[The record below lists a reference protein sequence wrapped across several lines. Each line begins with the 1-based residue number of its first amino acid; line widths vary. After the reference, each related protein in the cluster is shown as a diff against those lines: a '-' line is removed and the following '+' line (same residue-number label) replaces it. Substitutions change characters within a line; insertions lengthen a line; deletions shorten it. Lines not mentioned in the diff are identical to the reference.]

1 MRYKMTTKQTA
12 AERKAAERERKKA
25 AGLVLCPETWLLPS
39 QRPRFIAYVAKL
51 AKEAEL
57 LS

>member
-1 MRYKMTTKQTA
+1 MRYVVKKTA

-25 AGLVLCPETWLLPS
+25 AGLVLCPETWVLPS
-39 QRPRFIAYVAKL
+39 QRPRLVAYLAKL